1 MNMKRAIADIYIY
14 TYTSE
19 RTSERES
26 NDKSILCA
34 VIRVS
39 CV

>member
-1 MNMKRAIADIYIY
+1 MQANEQAR
-14 TYTSE
+14 E
-19 RTSERES
+19 RVS